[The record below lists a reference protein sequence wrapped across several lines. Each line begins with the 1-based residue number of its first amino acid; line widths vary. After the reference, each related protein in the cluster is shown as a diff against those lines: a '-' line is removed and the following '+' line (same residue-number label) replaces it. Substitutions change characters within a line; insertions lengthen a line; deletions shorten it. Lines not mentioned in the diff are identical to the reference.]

1 MSEIKIS
8 IKAARVNAGFTIV
21 EASKRLGISP
31 STLVAWEKNQRKSVL
46 LIKIKLLLSMVLALI
61 TLFFY
66 PESKLKV

>member
-31 STLVAWEKNQRKSVL
+31 STLVAWEKKPEKISAANQDKIASVYGISTDNIIFL
-46 LIKIKLLLSMVLALI
+46 PRI
-61 TLFFY
+61 
-66 PESKLKV
+66 